1 MVVLWGKF
9 KSKEIFLWGRGERDG
24 WMIDRHGGVS
34 MGRGQGVEGTI
45 IS

>member
-9 KSKEIFLWGRGERDG
+9 KSKGHFFGEEVRDG